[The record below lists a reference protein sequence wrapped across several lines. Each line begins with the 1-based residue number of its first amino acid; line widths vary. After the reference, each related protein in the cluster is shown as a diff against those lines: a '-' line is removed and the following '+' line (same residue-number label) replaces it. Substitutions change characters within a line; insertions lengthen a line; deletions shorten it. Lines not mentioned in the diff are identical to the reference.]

1 MNTFSVK
8 KLLKFADEEE
18 RKGFYDCRH
27 LATDSLRA
35 IAQVIDEYVSKANEL
50 LGIDEC
56 GDCVKCEKNDGDDG
70 CKFFGE
76 PDGCNNRLARELITK
91 TGFKLL

>member
-8 KLLKFADEEE
+8 ELLQFVDDEE

-35 IAQVIDEYVSKANEL
+35 IAQVIDEWVSKSNEL
-50 LGIDEC
+50 LGIGEC
-56 GDCVKCEKNDGDDG
+56 GDCVRCEEYDGDDD
-70 CKFFGE
+70 CRFFGE

-91 TGFKLL
+91 TRFKLQ